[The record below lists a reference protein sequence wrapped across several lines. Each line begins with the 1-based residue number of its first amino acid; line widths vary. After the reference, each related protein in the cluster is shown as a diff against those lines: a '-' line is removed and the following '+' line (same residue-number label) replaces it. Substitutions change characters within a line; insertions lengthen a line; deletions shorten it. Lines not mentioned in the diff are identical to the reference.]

1 MRRAISHQSA
11 RTATP
16 REEGATEEPTA
27 HLEAQSRA
35 SALLLDRA
43 AGPCPDEKSA
53 HRDSSCRP
61 YRLRR
66 YLHGPRRTCIAAHFP
81 ALKVTLLS
89 TQPIALP
96 PFLAQRSGQ
105 LAGAPVGDDARLD
118 SLRLLRRRL
127 EVLGGLRIGGQQR
140 RHVLR

>member
-1 MRRAISHQSA
+1 MRRAISNQSA

-81 ALKVTLLS
+81 ALKVELLPD
-89 TQPIALP
+89 QPIDLPAVSAALGLLHHGADDGADR
-96 PFLAQRSGQ
+96 LAI
-105 LAGAPVGDDARLD
+105 AGADL
-118 SLRLLRRRL
+118 
-127 EVLGGLRIGGQQR
+127 LGGLGVGFDRSGDDRLQLT
-140 RHVLR
+140 VV